1 MKKGLII
8 GIIVVTACCS
18 VAFGVHHEM
27 RRTAQMRTALDSA
40 LVQNRNYVPFT
51 SDSTLKEVTSHF
63 DHPLRFYID
72 ISDDAY
78 NDQETRDKLR
88 VCVMS
93 LGDGGHSYYWTQNV
107 GHISS
112 DWIEIPPIDCSV
124 CITQPGFKPKVF
136 NIPE

>member
-51 SDSTLKEVTSHF
+51 SDSTL
-63 DHPLRFYID
+63 
-72 ISDDAY
+72 DDAY